1 MPHGAPV
8 HRLPHTS
15 RVSLRIQEDS
25 PIPPRPTI
33 TRIETFE
40 FTIELRGVGFGAK
53 LPGVLMQSDQ
63 VVRPK
68 RCAIRIE
75 TDLGITGECVGPLVV
90 AARQVDLLAAHLLGA
105 DPLAREPL
113 YHAMRLSLG
122 QHDGIGVGLVDI
134 ALWDLAG
141 KFYDAPIYEL
151 LGGRRRPLKAYAS
164 TYPGDRAGGGLHT
177 PQRFADFAVQ
187 CREAGYRGFKIHSW
201 VDDVDIAEEVAT
213 VLAVREAAG
222 PEMDLMLDPA
232 GVYRTFADTLRV
244 GRALDDAN
252 YFWYEDPYRD
262 LGGATSAHRKLRQ
275 LIRTP
280 LLRSDFVRGVEAQVE
295 IMRTGSTDFG
305 RAAAY
310 HDGGITGALKIA
322 RAAEGF
328 GLDVELHSC
337 NPAHRHLMAALR
349 NTNYYEMNL
358 LHPTG
363 DSSAFNH
370 YLGDYRDTLDAV
382 DADGCVYAPEG
393 PGLGVAIDWDYI
405 NANRT
410 DGKVFEQ

>member
-1 MPHGAPV
+1 
-8 HRLPHTS
+8 
-15 RVSLRIQEDS
+15 
-25 PIPPRPTI
+25 
-33 TRIETFE
+33 
-40 FTIELRGVGFGAK
+40 
-53 LPGVLMQSDQ
+53 MQSDR
-63 VVRPK
+63 VLHPK

-75 TDLGITGECVGPLVV
+75 TDQGITGECVGPLVV

-113 YHAMRLSLG
+113 YHAMRLSLA
-122 QHDGIGVGLVDI
+122 QHDGTGVGLVDI

-141 KFYDAPIYEL
+141 KFYDAPIYDL
-151 LGGRRRPLKAYAS
+151 LGGRHRPLKAYAS

-177 PQRFADFAVQ
+177 PQAFGEFAIQ
-187 CREAGYRGFKIHSW
+187 CRDLGYQGFKIHSW

-222 PEMDLMLDPA
+222 PDMDLMIDPA
-232 GVYRTFADTLRV
+232 GVYRTFADMLRV

-252 YFWYEDPYRD
+252 YCWYEDPYRD
-262 LGGATSAHRKLRQ
+262 LGGATASHQKLRQ

-295 IMRTGSTDFG
+295 IMRSGSTDFG
-305 RAAAY
+305 RADAY

-337 NPAHRHLMAALR
+337 NPAHRHLMTALR
-349 NTNYYEMNL
+349 NTNY
-358 LHPTG
+358 
-363 DSSAFNH
+363 
-370 YLGDYRDTLDAV
+370 YLGDYRDTLDAI
-382 DADGCVYAPEG
+382 DANGCVFAPEG
-393 PGLGVAIDWDYI
+393 PGLGVEIDWEYI
-405 NANRT
+405 DAHRT